1 MDSWLVVG
9 AATMAS
15 SGATPAARSV
25 KDWAVA
31 EALRLYPKKAKEV
44 AAAAAARRAPGL
56 MAAAEALDRL
66 AGRADDFLLEA
77 IPQPVRDYLD
87 AAGAPM
93 EEGEVGSVDDAT
105 IDRVEKWLRRSP
117 YELKKV
123 SSPLAAIAAAAPV
136 ALFQVQNTA
145 EASDPDLVKACLE
158 ALENKKK
165 ADKKPVSVT
174 STHKRPRAYAPLTK
188 RARKY

>member
-1 MDSWLVVG
+1 MEG
-9 AATMAS
+9 E
-15 SGATPAARSV
+15 ARSRPQPPPPPTPPRMGPPHRPT
-25 KDWAVA
+25 D
-31 EALRLYPKKAKEV
+31 P
-44 AAAAAARRAPGL
+44 RRCRSLLLPQPPEF
-56 MAAAEALDRL
+56 AAEALDRL

-136 ALFQVQNTA
+136 ALFQVQNTD

>member
-1 MDSWLVVG
+1 MDSWPVVG
-9 AATMAS
+9 AATPAS
-15 SGATPAARSV
+15 PGATPAVRSV

-136 ALFQVQNTA
+136 ALFQVQNTD